1 MRFAQRIA
9 PMAASSRETARHMR
23 GSHGHLQRV
32 RNALGC
38 RNMDKQSEAL
48 DRVLAPKHRLIA
60 LDIRFDE
67 THKEMRLPAEAL
79 REGIDTELYERGHFP
94 LAMMKTP

>member
-1 MRFAQRIA
+1 
-9 PMAASSRETARHMR
+9 MR

-38 RNMDKQSEAL
+38 RIMDKQSEAL
-48 DRVLAPKHRLIA
+48 DRVLAPKHRLMA

-67 THKEMRLPAEAL
+67 THKEMRLPAEAV
-79 REGIDTELYERGHFP
+79 REDIDPELYERGHFP
-94 LAMMKTP
+94 LVIIKAS